1 VGEGGGGFSSE
12 EPLTLPSSPNA
23 LTGDPGEI
31 WSSWIP
37 AQSLCG
43 NDGIKEVPVRYILIC
58 SIALMLFAIALPA
71 HASGVSND
79 LLLSSPWCT
88 FKYNQTT
95 GYSNTTRVKFNKNGT
110 YSTGGR
116 AEGYS
121 SGRGGTY
128 ASQGDS
134 QSAGKWKVV
143 KGELYISEGYGQ
155 LNPVRTVVKKN
166 SNGYPIIL
174 ADGVEYSQCK

>member
-1 VGEGGGGFSSE
+1 MRKSFALACFVAI
-12 EPLTLPSSPNA
+12 LAVALP
-23 LTGDPGEI
+23 
-31 WSSWIP
+31 
-37 AQSLCG
+37 
-43 NDGIKEVPVRYILIC
+43 VPV
-58 SIALMLFAIALPA
+58 
-71 HASGVSND
+71 HASGISND

-95 GYSNTTRVKFNKNGT
+95 GYSNTTRMKFNKNGT

-116 AEGYS
+116 SEGYS

-134 QSAGKWKVV
+134 QNAGKWKVV
-143 KGELYISEGYGQ
+143 KGVLYISEGYGQ

-166 SNGYPIIL
+166 SNGYPIIF

>member
-1 VGEGGGGFSSE
+1 M
-12 EPLTLPSSPNA
+12 
-23 LTGDPGEI
+23 
-31 WSSWIP
+31 
-37 AQSLCG
+37 
-43 NDGIKEVPVRYILIC
+43 KEAFMRPIMILLIAAVFLATAFPV
-58 SIALMLFAIALPA
+58 
-71 HASGVSND
+71 HAGGVSNE

-95 GYSNTTRVKFNKNGT
+95 GYSNTTRVRFNKDGT

-116 AEGYS
+116 AEGGS
-121 SGRGGTY
+121 SGKYGSH
-128 ASQGDS
+128 ASQSDS
-134 QSAGKWKVV
+134 KSAGQWKVL